1 MKIVFIRHGNPDY
14 QLDCLTE
21 LGHKQAEAAAD
32 VLCTMGIE
40 KIYSSSHGRA
50 VETALHTAKK
60 LGLEI
65 HQCDFIRELHP
76 KWKADPTLPY
86 SREFSPWLR
95 TLEYGKRGLPL
106 LDPNWR
112 YNELF
117 AEIDTPERIDTL
129 CVELDEWLASIGVE
143 RNGTYYRLNSPK
155 YSVVAMFCHAMSYS
169 ASIAH
174 MFNLTFPF
182 VSLSFPMRQ
191 TGISVV
197 EFDESE
203 GDFIA
208 PRLLMI
214 GNVDHLIKN
223 DIQIS

>member
-1 MKIVFIRHGNPDY
+1 
-14 QLDCLTE
+14 
-21 LGHKQAEAAAD
+21 
-32 VLCTMGIE
+32 
-40 KIYSSSHGRA
+40 
-50 VETALHTAKK
+50 
-60 LGLEI
+60 
-65 HQCDFIRELHP
+65 
-76 KWKADPTLPY
+76 
-86 SREFSPWLR
+86 
-95 TLEYGKRGLPL
+95 
-106 LDPNWR
+106 
-112 YNELF
+112 
-117 AEIDTPERIDTL
+117 
-129 CVELDEWLASIGVE
+129 
-143 RNGTYYRLNSPK
+143 
-155 YSVVAMFCHAMSYS
+155 MSYS

-208 PRLLMI
+208 PRLLMS